1 MKREEFLKQLEQLLD
16 GISEEEKADALA
28 FYRSYFEDAGEENE
42 ESVIAE
48 LESPEKVAQSI
59 KKNLGM
65 EKENG
70 SYGMPADQNPE
81 WNKND
86 DDMFV
91 KSEEAPKEKKGGWS
105 AAAIVLVVL
114 TSPLWLT
121 LLLVVASLLLAVVA
135 ILFGIA
141 VAVVAVMASLVFAG
155 FLLIGFGFSTLFTG
169 GVAVGL
175 GLTGAGLLV
184 LGLGILAVLL
194 VVWVSGVF
202 LPWAVRGSI
211 GLCKKPFEKKKKWG
225 GSMKKFTKIMLII
238 AVSLL
243 GAGLIF
249 CGVSTAMGASVWRM
263 AKNGEL
269 RYGNWHIGPVGLY
282 YSSADGDDE
291 EDDDIDDFDEDDDDS
306 DDDDSD
312 DDDSDDDDSDDDD
325 MITDISEYG
334 VFLLRYLQV
343 EQTAAL
349 MSLPFEISSWILMQ
363 RKLQSKNRMTV
374 RRSAP
379 Y

>member
-70 SYGMPADQNPE
+70 FYGMPADQNPE

-86 DDMFV
+86 DMFV
-91 KSEEAPKEKKGGWS
+91 KSEEVPKEKKGGWS

-121 LLLVVASLLLAVVA
+121 LLFVV
-135 ILFGIA
+135 
-141 VAVVAVMASLVFAG
+141 ASLVFAG
-155 FLLIGFGFSTLFTG
+155 FLLIGFGCSTLFTG

-202 LPWAVRGSI
+202 LPWAVRGII
-211 GLCKKPFEKKKKWG
+211 GLCKKPFEKKKE
-225 GSMKKFTKIMLII
+225 S
-238 AVSLL
+238 
-243 GAGLIF
+243 
-249 CGVSTAMGASVWRM
+249 GV
-263 AKNGEL
+263 
-269 RYGNWHIGPVGLY
+269 
-282 YSSADGDDE
+282 
-291 EDDDIDDFDEDDDDS
+291 
-306 DDDDSD
+306 
-312 DDDSDDDDSDDDD
+312 
-325 MITDISEYG
+325 
-334 VFLLRYLQV
+334 
-343 EQTAAL
+343 AA
-349 MSLPFEISSWILMQ
+349 
-363 RKLQSKNRMTV
+363 
-374 RRSAP
+374 
-379 Y
+379 

>member
-91 KSEEAPKEKKGGWS
+91 KSEEVPKEKKGGWS

-141 VAVVAVMASLVFAG
+141 VAVVAVMASL
-155 FLLIGFGFSTLFTG
+155 GFGFSTLFTG

-202 LPWAVRGSI
+202 LPWAVRGII
-211 GLCKKPFEKKKKWG
+211 GLCKKPFEKKKE
-225 GSMKKFTKIMLII
+225 S
-238 AVSLL
+238 
-243 GAGLIF
+243 
-249 CGVSTAMGASVWRM
+249 GV
-263 AKNGEL
+263 
-269 RYGNWHIGPVGLY
+269 
-282 YSSADGDDE
+282 
-291 EDDDIDDFDEDDDDS
+291 
-306 DDDDSD
+306 
-312 DDDSDDDDSDDDD
+312 
-325 MITDISEYG
+325 
-334 VFLLRYLQV
+334 
-343 EQTAAL
+343 AA
-349 MSLPFEISSWILMQ
+349 
-363 RKLQSKNRMTV
+363 
-374 RRSAP
+374 
-379 Y
+379 

>member
-91 KSEEAPKEKKGGWS
+91 KSEEVPKEKKGGWS
-105 AAAIVLVVL
+105 AAAIVVVVL

-135 ILFGIA
+135 TLFGIA

-155 FLLIGFGFSTLFTG
+155 FLLIGFGCSTLFTG

-202 LPWAVRGSI
+202 LPWAVRESSVCVKNR
-211 GLCKKPFEKKKKWG
+211 LKRRKKVGWQHEKIHKNYVNHC
-225 GSMKKFTKIMLII
+225 SVI
-238 AVSLL
+238 AW
-243 GAGLIF
+243 
-249 CGVSTAMGASVWRM
+249 CR
-263 AKNGEL
+263 
-269 RYGNWHIGPVGLY
+269 
-282 YSSADGDDE
+282 
-291 EDDDIDDFDEDDDDS
+291 
-306 DDDDSD
+306 
-312 DDDSDDDDSDDDD
+312 
-325 MITDISEYG
+325 TD
-334 VFLLRYLQV
+334 LLRCQYCDWGFCMAYGKEWRTPV
-343 EQTAAL
+343 
-349 MSLPFEISSWILMQ
+349 W
-363 RKLQSKNRMTV
+363 KLAYWSGGTLL
-374 RRSAP
+374 
-379 Y
+379 

>member
-65 EKENG
+65 EKKNG
-70 SYGMPADQNPE
+70 FYGMPADQNPE

-86 DDMFV
+86 DMFV
-91 KSEEAPKEKKGGWS
+91 KSEEVPKEKKGGWS
-105 AAAIVLVVL
+105 AAAIIVVVL

-135 ILFGIA
+135 TLFGIA

-155 FLLIGFGFSTLFTG
+155 FLLIGFGCSTLFTG

-202 LPWAVRGSI
+202 LPWAVRGII
-211 GLCKKPFEKKKKWG
+211 GLCKKQFEKKKE
-225 GSMKKFTKIMLII
+225 S
-238 AVSLL
+238 
-243 GAGLIF
+243 
-249 CGVSTAMGASVWRM
+249 GV
-263 AKNGEL
+263 
-269 RYGNWHIGPVGLY
+269 
-282 YSSADGDDE
+282 
-291 EDDDIDDFDEDDDDS
+291 
-306 DDDDSD
+306 
-312 DDDSDDDDSDDDD
+312 
-325 MITDISEYG
+325 
-334 VFLLRYLQV
+334 
-343 EQTAAL
+343 AA
-349 MSLPFEISSWILMQ
+349 
-363 RKLQSKNRMTV
+363 
-374 RRSAP
+374 
-379 Y
+379 

>member
-86 DDMFV
+86 DMFV
-91 KSEEAPKEKKGGWS
+91 KSEEVPKEKKGGWS

-114 TSPLWLT
+114 TSPFWLT

-155 FLLIGFGFSTLFTG
+155 FLLIGFGCSTLFTG

-202 LPWAVRGSI
+202 LPWQSGESSVCVKNR
-211 GLCKKPFEKKKKWG
+211 LKRRKKVGWQHEKIYKNYVNHC
-225 GSMKKFTKIMLII
+225 SVI
-238 AVSLL
+238 AW
-243 GAGLIF
+243 
-249 CGVSTAMGASVWRM
+249 CR
-263 AKNGEL
+263 
-269 RYGNWHIGPVGLY
+269 
-282 YSSADGDDE
+282 
-291 EDDDIDDFDEDDDDS
+291 
-306 DDDDSD
+306 
-312 DDDSDDDDSDDDD
+312 
-325 MITDISEYG
+325 TD
-334 VFLLRYLQV
+334 LLRCQYCDGGFCMAYGKEWRTPV
-343 EQTAAL
+343 
-349 MSLPFEISSWILMQ
+349 W
-363 RKLQSKNRMTV
+363 KLAYWSGGTLL
-374 RRSAP
+374 
-379 Y
+379 

>member
-86 DDMFV
+86 DMFV
-91 KSEEAPKEKKGGWS
+91 KSEEVPKEKKGGWS

-114 TSPLWLT
+114 TSPFWLT

-155 FLLIGFGFSTLFTG
+155 FLLIGFGCSTLFTG

-202 LPWAVRGSI
+202 LPWAVRGII
-211 GLCKKPFEKKKKWG
+211 GLCKKPFEKKKVGWQHE
-225 GSMKKFTKIMLII
+225 KIYKNYVNHCSVI
-238 AVSLL
+238 AW
-243 GAGLIF
+243 
-249 CGVSTAMGASVWRM
+249 CR
-263 AKNGEL
+263 
-269 RYGNWHIGPVGLY
+269 
-282 YSSADGDDE
+282 
-291 EDDDIDDFDEDDDDS
+291 
-306 DDDDSD
+306 
-312 DDDSDDDDSDDDD
+312 
-325 MITDISEYG
+325 TD
-334 VFLLRYLQV
+334 LLRCQYCDGGLCMAYGKEWRTPV
-343 EQTAAL
+343 
-349 MSLPFEISSWILMQ
+349 W
-363 RKLQSKNRMTV
+363 KLAYWSGGTLL
-374 RRSAP
+374 
-379 Y
+379 

>member
-91 KSEEAPKEKKGGWS
+91 KSEEVPKEKKGGWS
-105 AAAIVLVVL
+105 AAAIVVVVL
-114 TSPLWLT
+114 TSPFWLT

-155 FLLIGFGFSTLFTG
+155 FLFKRFFTQ
-169 GVAVGL
+169 
-175 GLTGAGLLV
+175 T
-184 LGLGILAVLL
+184 
-194 VVWVSGVF
+194 
-202 LPWAVRGSI
+202 
-211 GLCKKPFEKKKKWG
+211 
-225 GSMKKFTKIMLII
+225 
-238 AVSLL
+238 
-243 GAGLIF
+243 
-249 CGVSTAMGASVWRM
+249 
-263 AKNGEL
+263 
-269 RYGNWHIGPVGLY
+269 
-282 YSSADGDDE
+282 
-291 EDDDIDDFDEDDDDS
+291 DDS
-306 DDDDSD
+306 PDCPWKEYARHPHDQKYCKDSE
-312 DDDSDDDDSDDDD
+312 SQYQKSC
-325 MITDISEYG
+325 SG
-334 VFLLRYLQV
+334 
-343 EQTAAL
+343 
-349 MSLPFEISSWILMQ
+349 
-363 RKLQSKNRMTV
+363 QSKPDSHSTGK
-374 RRSAP
+374 
-379 Y
+379 

>member
-81 WNKND
+81 WDKND

-105 AAAIVLVVL
+105 AVAIVLVVL

-135 ILFGIA
+135 TLFGIA

-175 GLTGAGLLV
+175 GLTGAGFLV

-194 VVWVSGVF
+194 VVWVFGVF
-202 LPWAVRGSI
+202 LPWAVRGMI
-211 GLCKKPFEKKKKWG
+211 GLCKKPFEKKKE
-225 GSMKKFTKIMLII
+225 S
-238 AVSLL
+238 
-243 GAGLIF
+243 
-249 CGVSTAMGASVWRM
+249 GV
-263 AKNGEL
+263 
-269 RYGNWHIGPVGLY
+269 
-282 YSSADGDDE
+282 
-291 EDDDIDDFDEDDDDS
+291 
-306 DDDDSD
+306 
-312 DDDSDDDDSDDDD
+312 
-325 MITDISEYG
+325 
-334 VFLLRYLQV
+334 
-343 EQTAAL
+343 AA
-349 MSLPFEISSWILMQ
+349 
-363 RKLQSKNRMTV
+363 
-374 RRSAP
+374 
-379 Y
+379 

>member
-81 WNKND
+81 WDKND

-91 KSEEAPKEKKGGWS
+91 KSEETPKEKKGGWS
-105 AAAIVLVVL
+105 AAAIVVVVL

-135 ILFGIA
+135 TLFGIA

-175 GLTGAGLLV
+175 GLTGAGFLV

-194 VVWVSGVF
+194 VVWVFGVF
-202 LPWAVRGSI
+202 LPWAVRGMI
-211 GLCKKPFEKKKKWG
+211 GLCKKPFEKKKE
-225 GSMKKFTKIMLII
+225 S
-238 AVSLL
+238 
-243 GAGLIF
+243 
-249 CGVSTAMGASVWRM
+249 GV
-263 AKNGEL
+263 
-269 RYGNWHIGPVGLY
+269 
-282 YSSADGDDE
+282 
-291 EDDDIDDFDEDDDDS
+291 
-306 DDDDSD
+306 
-312 DDDSDDDDSDDDD
+312 
-325 MITDISEYG
+325 
-334 VFLLRYLQV
+334 
-343 EQTAAL
+343 AA
-349 MSLPFEISSWILMQ
+349 
-363 RKLQSKNRMTV
+363 
-374 RRSAP
+374 
-379 Y
+379 

>member
-202 LPWAVRGSI
+202 LPWAVRGYI
-211 GLCKKPFEKKKKWG
+211 LG
-225 GSMKKFTKIMLII
+225 GKFQK
-238 AVSLL
+238 S
-243 GAGLIF
+243 
-249 CGVSTAMGASVWRM
+249 
-263 AKNGEL
+263 
-269 RYGNWHIGPVGLY
+269 
-282 YSSADGDDE
+282 
-291 EDDDIDDFDEDDDDS
+291 
-306 DDDDSD
+306 
-312 DDDSDDDDSDDDD
+312 
-325 MITDISEYG
+325 
-334 VFLLRYLQV
+334 
-343 EQTAAL
+343 
-349 MSLPFEISSWILMQ
+349 
-363 RKLQSKNRMTV
+363 
-374 RRSAP
+374 
-379 Y
+379 

>member
-155 FLLIGFGFSTLFTG
+155 FLLIGFGCSTLFTCRTWTDRSRTFG
-169 GVAVGL
+169 IGTWNPCSTSGRVG
-175 GLTGAGLLV
+175 
-184 LGLGILAVLL
+184 
-194 VVWVSGVF
+194 
-202 LPWAVRGSI
+202 
-211 GLCKKPFEKKKKWG
+211 
-225 GSMKKFTKIMLII
+225 
-238 AVSLL
+238 
-243 GAGLIF
+243 
-249 CGVSTAMGASVWRM
+249 VWRIPSM
-263 AKNGEL
+263 GSQ
-269 RYGNWHIGPVGLY
+269 GNHRFV
-282 YSSADGDDE
+282 
-291 EDDDIDDFDEDDDDS
+291 
-306 DDDDSD
+306 
-312 DDDSDDDDSDDDD
+312 
-325 MITDISEYG
+325 
-334 VFLLRYLQV
+334 
-343 EQTAAL
+343 
-349 MSLPFEISSWILMQ
+349 
-363 RKLQSKNRMTV
+363 
-374 RRSAP
+374 
-379 Y
+379 

>member
-141 VAVVAVMASLVFAG
+141 VAVVAVVAVMASLVFAG

-202 LPWAVRGSI
+202 RPWAVRGII
-211 GLCKKPFEKKKKWG
+211 GLCKKPFEKKKE
-225 GSMKKFTKIMLII
+225 S
-238 AVSLL
+238 
-243 GAGLIF
+243 
-249 CGVSTAMGASVWRM
+249 GV
-263 AKNGEL
+263 
-269 RYGNWHIGPVGLY
+269 
-282 YSSADGDDE
+282 
-291 EDDDIDDFDEDDDDS
+291 
-306 DDDDSD
+306 
-312 DDDSDDDDSDDDD
+312 
-325 MITDISEYG
+325 
-334 VFLLRYLQV
+334 
-343 EQTAAL
+343 AA
-349 MSLPFEISSWILMQ
+349 
-363 RKLQSKNRMTV
+363 
-374 RRSAP
+374 
-379 Y
+379 

>member
-86 DDMFV
+86 DMFV
-91 KSEEAPKEKKGGWS
+91 KREEVPKEKKGGWS

-114 TSPLWLT
+114 TSPFWLT

-155 FLLIGFGFSTLFTG
+155 FLLIGFGCSTLFTG

-202 LPWAVRGSI
+202 LPWAVRGII
-211 GLCKKPFEKKKKWG
+211 GLCKKPFEKKKE
-225 GSMKKFTKIMLII
+225 S
-238 AVSLL
+238 
-243 GAGLIF
+243 
-249 CGVSTAMGASVWRM
+249 GV
-263 AKNGEL
+263 
-269 RYGNWHIGPVGLY
+269 
-282 YSSADGDDE
+282 
-291 EDDDIDDFDEDDDDS
+291 
-306 DDDDSD
+306 
-312 DDDSDDDDSDDDD
+312 
-325 MITDISEYG
+325 
-334 VFLLRYLQV
+334 
-343 EQTAAL
+343 AA
-349 MSLPFEISSWILMQ
+349 
-363 RKLQSKNRMTV
+363 
-374 RRSAP
+374 
-379 Y
+379 

>member
-141 VAVVAVMASLVFAG
+141 VAVVAVVAVMASLVFAG

-202 LPWAVRGSI
+202 LPWAVRGII
-211 GLCKKPFEKKKKWG
+211 GLCKKPFEKKKE
-225 GSMKKFTKIMLII
+225 S
-238 AVSLL
+238 
-243 GAGLIF
+243 
-249 CGVSTAMGASVWRM
+249 GV
-263 AKNGEL
+263 
-269 RYGNWHIGPVGLY
+269 
-282 YSSADGDDE
+282 
-291 EDDDIDDFDEDDDDS
+291 
-306 DDDDSD
+306 
-312 DDDSDDDDSDDDD
+312 
-325 MITDISEYG
+325 
-334 VFLLRYLQV
+334 
-343 EQTAAL
+343 AA
-349 MSLPFEISSWILMQ
+349 
-363 RKLQSKNRMTV
+363 
-374 RRSAP
+374 
-379 Y
+379 

>member
-194 VVWVSGVF
+194 VVCVSGVF
-202 LPWAVRGSI
+202 LPWAVRGII
-211 GLCKKPFEKKKKWG
+211 GLCKKPFEKKKE
-225 GSMKKFTKIMLII
+225 S
-238 AVSLL
+238 
-243 GAGLIF
+243 
-249 CGVSTAMGASVWRM
+249 GV
-263 AKNGEL
+263 
-269 RYGNWHIGPVGLY
+269 
-282 YSSADGDDE
+282 
-291 EDDDIDDFDEDDDDS
+291 
-306 DDDDSD
+306 
-312 DDDSDDDDSDDDD
+312 
-325 MITDISEYG
+325 
-334 VFLLRYLQV
+334 
-343 EQTAAL
+343 AA
-349 MSLPFEISSWILMQ
+349 
-363 RKLQSKNRMTV
+363 
-374 RRSAP
+374 
-379 Y
+379 

>member
-70 SYGMPADQNPE
+70 SYDMPADQNPE
-81 WNKND
+81 WDKND

-91 KSEEAPKEKKGGWS
+91 KSEETPKEKKGGWS
-105 AAAIVLVVL
+105 AAAIVVVVL

-135 ILFGIA
+135 TLFGIA

-175 GLTGAGLLV
+175 GLTGAGFLV

-194 VVWVSGVF
+194 VVWVFGVF
-202 LPWAVRGSI
+202 LPWAVRGMI
-211 GLCKKPFEKKKKWG
+211 GLCKKPFEKKKE
-225 GSMKKFTKIMLII
+225 S
-238 AVSLL
+238 
-243 GAGLIF
+243 
-249 CGVSTAMGASVWRM
+249 GV
-263 AKNGEL
+263 
-269 RYGNWHIGPVGLY
+269 
-282 YSSADGDDE
+282 
-291 EDDDIDDFDEDDDDS
+291 
-306 DDDDSD
+306 
-312 DDDSDDDDSDDDD
+312 
-325 MITDISEYG
+325 
-334 VFLLRYLQV
+334 
-343 EQTAAL
+343 AA
-349 MSLPFEISSWILMQ
+349 
-363 RKLQSKNRMTV
+363 
-374 RRSAP
+374 
-379 Y
+379 

>member
-135 ILFGIA
+135 IFVWHCGCSGCSDGITCVCRFPFDWFWIQHFIYRWSGCRTWTDRSRTFGI
-141 VAVVAVMASLVFAG
+141 G
-155 FLLIGFGFSTLFTG
+155 TWNPCSTSG
-169 GVAVGL
+169 RVG
-175 GLTGAGLLV
+175 
-184 LGLGILAVLL
+184 
-194 VVWVSGVF
+194 
-202 LPWAVRGSI
+202 
-211 GLCKKPFEKKKKWG
+211 
-225 GSMKKFTKIMLII
+225 
-238 AVSLL
+238 
-243 GAGLIF
+243 
-249 CGVSTAMGASVWRM
+249 VWRIPSM
-263 AKNGEL
+263 GSQ
-269 RYGNWHIGPVGLY
+269 GNHRFV
-282 YSSADGDDE
+282 
-291 EDDDIDDFDEDDDDS
+291 
-306 DDDDSD
+306 
-312 DDDSDDDDSDDDD
+312 
-325 MITDISEYG
+325 
-334 VFLLRYLQV
+334 
-343 EQTAAL
+343 
-349 MSLPFEISSWILMQ
+349 
-363 RKLQSKNRMTV
+363 
-374 RRSAP
+374 
-379 Y
+379 

>member
-1 MKREEFLKQLEQLLD
+1 MKRVEFLKQLEQLLD

-70 SYGMPADQNPE
+70 SYDMPADQNPE
-81 WNKND
+81 WDKND

-91 KSEEAPKEKKGGWS
+91 KSEETPKEKKGGWS
-105 AAAIVLVVL
+105 AAAIVVVVL

-135 ILFGIA
+135 TLFGIA

-175 GLTGAGLLV
+175 GLTGAGFLV

-194 VVWVSGVF
+194 VVWVFGVF
-202 LPWAVRGSI
+202 LPWAVRGMI
-211 GLCKKPFEKKKKWG
+211 GLCKKPFEKKKE
-225 GSMKKFTKIMLII
+225 S
-238 AVSLL
+238 
-243 GAGLIF
+243 
-249 CGVSTAMGASVWRM
+249 GV
-263 AKNGEL
+263 
-269 RYGNWHIGPVGLY
+269 
-282 YSSADGDDE
+282 
-291 EDDDIDDFDEDDDDS
+291 
-306 DDDDSD
+306 
-312 DDDSDDDDSDDDD
+312 
-325 MITDISEYG
+325 
-334 VFLLRYLQV
+334 
-343 EQTAAL
+343 AA
-349 MSLPFEISSWILMQ
+349 
-363 RKLQSKNRMTV
+363 
-374 RRSAP
+374 
-379 Y
+379 

>member
-86 DDMFV
+86 DMFV
-91 KSEEAPKEKKGGWS
+91 KSEEVPKEKKGGWS
-105 AAAIVLVVL
+105 AAAIVVVVL
-114 TSPLWLT
+114 TSPFWLT
-121 LLLVVASLLLAVVA
+121 LLLVV
-135 ILFGIA
+135 
-141 VAVVAVMASLVFAG
+141 ASLVFAG
-155 FLLIGFGFSTLFTG
+155 FLLIGFGCSTLFTG

-202 LPWAVRGSI
+202 LPWAVRGII
-211 GLCKKPFEKKKKWG
+211 GLCKKPFEKKKE
-225 GSMKKFTKIMLII
+225 S
-238 AVSLL
+238 
-243 GAGLIF
+243 
-249 CGVSTAMGASVWRM
+249 GV
-263 AKNGEL
+263 
-269 RYGNWHIGPVGLY
+269 
-282 YSSADGDDE
+282 
-291 EDDDIDDFDEDDDDS
+291 
-306 DDDDSD
+306 
-312 DDDSDDDDSDDDD
+312 
-325 MITDISEYG
+325 
-334 VFLLRYLQV
+334 
-343 EQTAAL
+343 AA
-349 MSLPFEISSWILMQ
+349 
-363 RKLQSKNRMTV
+363 
-374 RRSAP
+374 
-379 Y
+379 

>member
-16 GISEEEKADALA
+16 GISEEEKADALT

-155 FLLIGFGFSTLFTG
+155 FLF
-169 GVAVGL
+169 
-175 GLTGAGLLV
+175 LV
-184 LGLGILAVLL
+184 L
-194 VVWVSGVF
+194 
-202 LPWAVRGSI
+202 
-211 GLCKKPFEKKKKWG
+211 
-225 GSMKKFTKIMLII
+225 
-238 AVSLL
+238 
-243 GAGLIF
+243 
-249 CGVSTAMGASVWRM
+249 
-263 AKNGEL
+263 
-269 RYGNWHIGPVGLY
+269 
-282 YSSADGDDE
+282 D
-291 EDDDIDDFDEDDDDS
+291 
-306 DDDDSD
+306 
-312 DDDSDDDDSDDDD
+312 
-325 MITDISEYG
+325 
-334 VFLLRYLQV
+334 
-343 EQTAAL
+343 AAL
-349 MSLPFEISSWILMQ
+349 YLPVEWLSDLD
-363 RKLQSKNRMTV
+363 
-374 RRSAP
+374 
-379 Y
+379 

>member
-175 GLTGAGLLV
+175 
-184 LGLGILAVLL
+184 
-194 VVWVSGVF
+194 
-202 LPWAVRGSI
+202 
-211 GLCKKPFEKKKKWG
+211 
-225 GSMKKFTKIMLII
+225 
-238 AVSLL
+238 
-243 GAGLIF
+243 
-249 CGVSTAMGASVWRM
+249 
-263 AKNGEL
+263 
-269 RYGNWHIGPVGLY
+269 
-282 YSSADGDDE
+282 D
-291 EDDDIDDFDEDDDDS
+291 
-306 DDDDSD
+306 
-312 DDDSDDDDSDDDD
+312 
-325 MITDISEYG
+325 
-334 VFLLRYLQV
+334 
-343 EQTAAL
+343 
-349 MSLPFEISSWILMQ
+349 
-363 RKLQSKNRMTV
+363 
-374 RRSAP
+374 
-379 Y
+379 

>member
-86 DDMFV
+86 DMFV
-91 KSEEAPKEKKGGWS
+91 KSEEVPKEKKGGWS

-114 TSPLWLT
+114 TSPFWLT
-121 LLLVVASLLLAVVA
+121 LLLVVASLLLAV
-135 ILFGIA
+135 
-141 VAVVAVMASLVFAG
+141 MSSLVFAG
-155 FLLIGFGFSTLFTG
+155 FLLIGFGCSTLFTG

-202 LPWAVRGSI
+202 LPWAVRGII
-211 GLCKKPFEKKKKWG
+211 GLCKKPFEKKKE
-225 GSMKKFTKIMLII
+225 S
-238 AVSLL
+238 
-243 GAGLIF
+243 
-249 CGVSTAMGASVWRM
+249 GV
-263 AKNGEL
+263 
-269 RYGNWHIGPVGLY
+269 
-282 YSSADGDDE
+282 
-291 EDDDIDDFDEDDDDS
+291 
-306 DDDDSD
+306 
-312 DDDSDDDDSDDDD
+312 
-325 MITDISEYG
+325 
-334 VFLLRYLQV
+334 
-343 EQTAAL
+343 AA
-349 MSLPFEISSWILMQ
+349 
-363 RKLQSKNRMTV
+363 
-374 RRSAP
+374 
-379 Y
+379 